1 MPLLSWSKLQL
12 FISYRRNTF
21 SPIRSS
27 LKKDQFLNPCS
38 SSFSIFESG
47 QSSILD
53 MHIEQR
59 LLSVCPCPSKINEHL
74 LILVV
79 RTTSLQPRVDFFS
92 SQIAHQVVHKLL
104 ANDNNNTRNR
114 EPRLWFIRQS
124 LFATRRRQRVSQDY
138 IIIILPLFR
147 LQF

>member
-1 MPLLSWSKLQL
+1 MRVILYRTLKKKNIARASFILEQTSIVYFLSPKHVLSH
-12 FISYRRNTF
+12 
-21 SPIRSS
+21 RSS

-59 LLSVCPCPSKINEHL
+59 PLSVCPCPSKINEHL

-114 EPRLWFIRQS
+114 EPRL
-124 LFATRRRQRVSQDY
+124 
-138 IIIILPLFR
+138 
-147 LQF
+147 

>member
-1 MPLLSWSKLQL
+1 MFNCSFLIGGTFTYDQYATLERSISK
-12 FISYRRNTF
+12 
-21 SPIRSS
+21 
-27 LKKDQFLNPCS
+27 FLI
-38 SSFSIFESG
+38 FLHFESG
-47 QSSILD
+47 QLDIGHRTTSPLRLSMSS
-53 MHIEQR
+53 
-59 LLSVCPCPSKINEHL
+59 CPSKINERL

-79 RTTSLQPRVDFFS
+79 RSTSLQPRVDFFS

>member
-1 MPLLSWSKLQL
+1 M
-12 FISYRRNTF
+12 
-21 SPIRSS
+21 
-27 LKKDQFLNPCS
+27 
-38 SSFSIFESG
+38 
-47 QSSILD
+47 ILD
-53 MHIEQR
+53 DVNRTTIPSTM
-59 LLSVCPCPSKINEHL
+59 SVHESIPLPENKINEHL

-79 RTTSLQPRVDFFS
+79 VRHKASATGIDFYS
-92 SQIAHQVVHKLL
+92 GQIAHQVVHKLL